1 MPNEITA
8 FAPNWVGDKLGMQFS
23 SNFQRIL
30 EFYVFS
36 TPCIFVSSSVTGMNN
51 GRRSWGDKPWNNTKL
66 KHYLLRAAKLKEGDN
81 YIKATGEK
89 KRKSDNEI
97 ITPSN
102 MQEKIKIC
110 GLNKPFHTKRDKNRI
125 VFIAN
130 GKSAEFS
137 DVFYYIRCALA
148 HGRFHI
154 YEGDDPIYVLEAA
167 EKHKVE
173 KETRALVKARMVLK
187 ESTLLEWA
195 RIIDAGAI
203 ILEALKRD
211 EEKEV
216 REKIIELIS
225 SHPCVSKDN
234 ICDRL
239 NADYSTVLYKKDIK
253 ALIDALKK
261 EGKIEY
267 SAKDHFWVLCY

>member
-8 FAPNWVGDKLGMQFS
+8 FAPNWVGDKLGMHFS
-23 SNFQRIL
+23 DNFQRIV

-36 TPCIFVSSSVTGMNN
+36 TPCTLVSSSVTGMNN
-51 GRRSWGDKPWNNTKL
+51 SRRTWGDKPWNNTKL
-66 KHYLLRAAKLKEGDN
+66 KHYLLRAAELKEGDN
-81 YIKATGEK
+81 YIKATGDK
-89 KRKSDNEI
+89 KRKSDNAI

-102 MQEKIKIC
+102 MQERIKSC
-110 GLNKPFHTKRDKNRI
+110 GLNGHFHAKRDKNRI

-173 KETRALVKARMVLK
+173 KEIRALVKARMVLK

-195 RIIDAGAI
+195 RIIDAGVTG
-203 ILEALKRD
+203 LEALKHE
-211 EEKEV
+211 EEKDV
-216 REKIIELIS
+216 REQIIELIR

-239 NADYSTVLYKKDIK
+239 NATYSTVLYKKDIK
-253 ALIDALKK
+253 AIIDALKN
-261 EGKIEY
+261 EGIIEY
-267 SAKDHFWVLCY
+267 SPKQHYWILCS